1 MARSADI
8 KETEVRAYLNLET
21 FPSVGLGGGLNPS
34 LAIYFK
40 VGPVSLNHVPSWGV
54 GVAENI
60 YFKEGSVTSEYRG
73 SLGEEPHWS
82 ADYLVALQ
90 HDGCSLTFFLHHK

>member
-21 FPSVGLGGGLNPS
+21 FPSVGLGGDLNPS

-40 VGPVSLNHVPSWGV
+40 VGPVSLNHVPS
-54 GVAENI
+54 
-60 YFKEGSVTSEYRG
+60 
-73 SLGEEPHWS
+73 
-82 ADYLVALQ
+82 
-90 HDGCSLTFFLHHK
+90 